1 MTILEYTA
9 TRTADEFHLD
19 DSFVRLLFGPV
30 GCGKSVANCLEIFR
44 RALQQ
49 EKADD
54 GIRYSRWAVC
64 RNTYPELKSTTI
76 RTWLDWFPE
85 RIFGKI
91 KYDSPI
97 MHVISIGDLHLE
109 ILFLP
114 LGCDDDLSKLKSL
127 ELTGI
132 YFNELQF
139 FSEFLFEESLERVN
153 RYPGKKLGCKITWTG
168 AIADTNPPDAQHW
181 IYKRFEIKSPEG
193 QKIFKYEPAVIKVER
208 LTEND
213 NDSEHAY
220 SLDGSLYIKNDN
232 ADYAMNQQAGSNYWL
247 NLVKSHNDDTIKVS
261 YMGHYGIVRKNRRV
275 YPEYNDQIHCVENL
289 SYHRATELGM
299 GWDFG
304 NTPAV
309 VLCQLSVHGHFMIL
323 DELVCDGG
331 GLDAFCKDIVLPHL
345 NKNYPGWHN
354 SFLSV
359 GDPAGVA
366 ASPTDA
372 KTCFQILN
380 SNGIRTKA
388 AKTNA
393 IIARKEAVSFF
404 LRKMIGGRPALMISP
419 KAIIVRQG
427 FNGDYFY
434 RRVNVKHDERYKE
447 EPDKNFASH
456 PHDALQYIAMEYQ
469 ALYERPVGV
478 KREALTGTLI
488 S

>member
-1 MTILEYTA
+1 MSLLDYTS
-9 TRTADEFHLD
+9 TLTADDFHLD
-19 DSFVRLLFGPV
+19 NSFVRLLFGPV
-30 GCGKSVANCLEIFR
+30 GCGKSFANCMEIFR
-44 RALQQ
+44 RALEQ
-49 EKADD
+49 EPASD

-85 RIFGKI
+85 KIFGKI

-97 MHVISIGDLHLE
+97 THVIRIGDVHLE
-109 ILFLP
+109 VLFLP

-153 RYPGKKLGCKITWTG
+153 RYPGKKLGCGITWTG
-168 AIADTNPPDAQHW
+168 AIADTNPPDSQHW
-181 IYKRFEIKSPEG
+181 IYKRFEVLSPEG
-193 QKIFKYEPAVIKVER
+193 QKIFKYLPAVLKVEK
-208 LTEND
+208 LKY
-213 NDSEHAY
+213 DSQEHAY
-220 SLDGSLYIKNDN
+220 SLDGTLYIKNEK
-232 ADYAMNQQAGSNYWL
+232 ADYAMNQQAGSHYWL

-261 YMGHYGIVRKNRRV
+261 YMGEYGLVRKNRRV
-275 YPEYNDQIHCVENL
+275 YPEYNDQIHCVQNI
-289 SYHRATELGM
+289 SYHKMTELGM

-309 VLCQLSVHGHFMIL
+309 VFCQLSVHGHFMIL

-331 GLDAFCKDIVLPHL
+331 GLDAFCQEIVIPHL
-345 NKNYPGWHN
+345 NRNYAGWQKN
-354 SFLSV
+354 FKSV

-366 ASPTDA
+366 PSPTDA
-372 KTCFQILN
+372 KTCFEILAK
-380 SNGIRTKA
+380 NGIRTRP

-393 IIARKEAVSFF
+393 YTPRREAVSFF
-404 LRKMIGGRPALMISP
+404 LRRMIGGRPALMISP
-419 KAIIVRQG
+419 KAIVVRQG
-427 FNGDYFY
+427 FNGDYY
-434 RRVNVKHDERYKE
+434 YMRVNVKHDERYKE

-469 ALYERPVGV
+469 DIYERPLGV
-478 KREALTGTLI
+478 NKEGLTGTLI